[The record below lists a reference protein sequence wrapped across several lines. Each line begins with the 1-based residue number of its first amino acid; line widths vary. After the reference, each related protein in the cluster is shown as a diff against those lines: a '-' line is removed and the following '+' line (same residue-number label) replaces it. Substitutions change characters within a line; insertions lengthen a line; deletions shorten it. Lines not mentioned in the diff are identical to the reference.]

1 MTHMVIYLT
10 GSPIVQYQKEK
21 KLQPTKSAGPRS
33 FIIKASLWLALVDFL
48 LSRGG
53 PVESIA
59 LYNVYVLVL
68 YCFLQQ
74 LNITETVPFFVNIH
88 FSADVE
94 EISEDWNRSGCC
106 KGRLPSP

>member
-1 MTHMVIYLT
+1 MVIYLT

-21 KLQPTKSAGPRS
+21 KLAANQKFHHKGKP
-33 FIIKASLWLALVDFL
+33 LVGCGGS
-48 LSRGG
+48 SRGG

-88 FSADVE
+88 FSVDVE
-94 EISEDWNRSGCC
+94 KISEDWNRSGCC